1 VTSPGA
7 VTTETMQPD
16 LAETG
21 AVEEQRPPEVR
32 SEPAGR
38 ATFRIWRGDRQGG
51 QLVDYNTSVAPGMVV
66 LDAIHQI
73 QAEQANDLAVRWNCK
88 AGKCGSCS
96 AEVNGS
102 PKLMCM
108 TRLSELS
115 LDKPVT
121 VEPMRAFPPIKDL
134 VTDVSWN
141 FQVKQRIKPFKARA
155 PDAPDGTWRMA
166 QSDVDRV
173 QEFRKCIECFLCQDV
188 CHVLRDHHLH
198 EEFIGPRFL
207 VHVAA
212 LEMHPLDV
220 EDRVEDLRRAH
231 GIAYCNITKCC
242 TKVCPEHITITDN
255 AIIPLKERVVDE
267 FFDPIGKLVRIFSR
281 KSRVASRE
289 VKD

>member
-1 VTSPGA
+1 MATD
-7 VTTETMQPD
+7 TLKPD

-21 AVEEQRPPEVR
+21 AVEAEARPI
-32 SEPAGR
+32 SEPEPVRR
-38 ATFRIWRGDRQGG
+38 ATFRIWRGDAQAGR
-51 QLVDYNTSVAPGMVV
+51 LVDYQTSIMPGMVV

-96 AEVNGS
+96 AEVNGM

-108 TRLSELS
+108 TRLSELP
-115 LDKPVT
+115 LDEPVS
-121 VEPMRAFPPIKDL
+121 VEPMRAFPPLKDL
-134 VTDVSWN
+134 VTDVAWN
-141 FQVKQRIKPFKARA
+141 FAVKRGIKPLKPRA
-155 PDAPDGTWRMA
+155 PDAADGTWRMA

-188 CHVLRDHHLH
+188 CHVLRDHQRH
-198 EEFIGPRFL
+198 EDFIGPRFL

-220 EDRVEDLRRAH
+220 EDRIEELRRAH
-231 GIAYCNITKCC
+231 GIGYCNITKCC
-242 TKVCPEHITITDN
+242 TAVCPEHITITDN

-267 FFDPIGKLVRIFSR
+267 FFDPLGKLLKVFSR
-281 KSRVASRE
+281 REAAS
-289 VKD
+289 